1 MNDSKAAT
9 EMGRDVGATVLAAA
23 KTDEE
28 AVDDYNGH
36 GPFTSV
42 PDGLAGGADLFKHG
56 VVTTTTLQPM

>member
-1 MNDSKAAT
+1 
-9 EMGRDVGATVLAAA
+9 MGRDVGATVLAAA